1 MSRVGWRWDH
11 RVLDTFQNAKERV
24 GDAFVRVR
32 NWFSDASDAIRSR
45 PAGLRSVAVIASA
58 IAAVGLGVIAFG
70 IEGSGSSQS
79 PPPRPAPIVRSP
91 VSPPPGVLIPGPS
104 LAIDQ

>member
-70 IEGSGSSQS
+70 IEGRAAANRLLPSSGHQS
-79 PPPRPAPIVRSP
+79 RHPREY
-91 VSPPPGVLIPGPS
+91 
-104 LAIDQ
+104 

>member
-11 RVLDTFQNAKERV
+11 RVLDTFQNAREHIV
-24 GDAFVRVR
+24 DAFVRVR
-32 NWFSDASDAIRSR
+32 NWFSDASDAIRNR
-45 PAGLRSVAVIASA
+45 LAGLRSVAVIASA
-58 IAAVGLGVIAFG
+58 IAAIGLAVIAFG
-70 IEGSGSSQS
+70 IEGQGSSQS

-104 LAIDQ
+104 LAIEQ

>member
-32 NWFSDASDAIRSR
+32 NRFSDASDAIRSR
-45 PAGLRSVAVIASA
+45 LAGLRSVAMIASA
-58 IAAVGLGVIAFG
+58 IAAIGLGVIAFG
-70 IEGSGSSQS
+70 IEGPGGSQS
-79 PPPRPAPIVRSP
+79 PPPGQLRSSGHQSRHP
-91 VSPPPGVLIPGPS
+91 REY
-104 LAIDQ
+104 

>member
-79 PPPRPAPIVRSP
+79 PPPIVRSP